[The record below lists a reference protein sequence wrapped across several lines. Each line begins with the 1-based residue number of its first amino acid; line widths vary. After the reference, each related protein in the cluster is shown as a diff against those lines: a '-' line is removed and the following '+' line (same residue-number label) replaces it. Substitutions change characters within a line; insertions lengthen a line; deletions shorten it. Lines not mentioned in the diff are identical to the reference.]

1 MNEKK
6 STPADQP
13 AGDKF
18 HPSIHHPSV
27 VSSFFAVSE
36 KMASS
41 NLLRFVIMA
50 LLPILILLTYPVNR
64 FDYDMWWQMALGKY
78 YLANHTIVIDHSI
91 FSWTP
96 SDPAWV
102 YNTCLG
108 SIVIYLFYNVMGGFG
123 LWIFQWLIFLAIFLL
138 FYLFLKLIG
147 RKIDVTVVA
156 VIAAIGIASAPSCS
170 YYKPELFS
178 ALLFCAALFILF
190 YIKLTH
196 KKYFFYFYPLIFFLW
211 VNLHGAFI
219 IGLAML
225 VTFFTGE
232 LLNRKFFPE
241 ESLTIKE
248 LTHLGV
254 ASVLSFAAILLNP
267 YGIHYL
273 LSIARGIFSDN
284 YDSNSRYIQAYVS
297 LWPHLREIGI
307 SFFQLSQ
314 TAWIIFIMMF
324 FLTCL
329 FVYGLIKKKTCD
341 FTLLFISMATFWG
354 SMRAVRAAYF
364 FAILFFFTFFYLL
377 NRLKLKDI
385 SSKAIILSLIVF
397 IIFLINIFSFTF
409 RYNADNRW
417 FGAGLDD
424 SVPIKETAF
433 LKKYKPVG
441 PLFNDYLVGA
451 YLIWALY
458 PDYKVFIDPR
468 LVPYHRQVA
477 PDYWALVSKPAKAQ
491 DIMRFNEKYP
501 FKTAILH
508 YSQLPMIFDFLN
520 AGWRLLYF
528 ERNAAI
534 LVHPSLLSGIAPE
547 IQSVDLG
554 PMRFK
559 NEKNP
564 LVLLNVFTLYVNLY
578 PQASPVIYD
587 LYRKNVS
594 DWYKPKAEHLRV
606 MERDMQQQKVFHAVQ

>member
-1 MNEKK
+1 
-6 STPADQP
+6 
-13 AGDKF
+13 
-18 HPSIHHPSV
+18 
-27 VSSFFAVSE
+27 
-36 KMASS
+36 
-41 NLLRFVIMA
+41 MA
-50 LLPILILLTYPVNR
+50 LLPVLILLTYPVNR

-78 YLANHTIVIDHSI
+78 YLTHHTIVIDHSI

-96 SDPAWV
+96 SDPTWV

-108 SIVIYLFYNVMGGFG
+108 SIIIYLFYNLMGGFG

-138 FYLFLKLIG
+138 FYLFLRLIH

-178 ALLFCAALFILF
+178 ALLFCASLFILF
-190 YIKLTH
+190 YVKLTH
-196 KKYFFYFYPLIFFLW
+196 KKYFFYFYPLIFAFW

-248 LTHLGV
+248 LTHLGI
-254 ASVLSFAAILLNP
+254 AAVLSFAAILLNP

-273 LSIARGIFSDN
+273 LSIAKGIFSGN
-284 YDSNSRYIQAYVS
+284 YDINSRYIQAYVS
-297 LWPHLREIGI
+297 LWPHLRETGI

-314 TAWIIFIMMF
+314 TAWVIFIMMF
-324 FLTCL
+324 FLAGL
-329 FVYGLIKKKTCD
+329 FVYGFIKKKTFD
-341 FTLLFISMATFWG
+341 FTLLFIGMATFLG
-354 SMRAVRAAYF
+354 SMRAVRAAYL

-385 SSKAIILSLIVF
+385 SSKASILSLIVF
-397 IIFLINIFSFTF
+397 SIFAINIFYFTF

-417 FGAGLDD
+417 FGVGLDN
-424 SVPIKETAF
+424 SAPIRETAF
-433 LKKYKPVG
+433 LKKYKPAG
-441 PLFNDYLVGA
+441 PVFNDYLIGG
-451 YLIWALY
+451 YLLWGIY

-468 LVPYHRQVA
+468 LVPYYKQVA
-477 PDYWALVSKPAKAQ
+477 PDYWALVSKPATAQ

-508 YSQLPMIFDFLN
+508 YSQLPVIFDFLN
-520 AGWRLLYF
+520 AGWKLLYF

-534 LVHPSLLSGIAPE
+534 LVHPSLLSGLAPE
-547 IQSVDLG
+547 IQSIDLG

-559 NEKNP
+559 DEKNP

-587 LYRKNVS
+587 IYRKNVS

-606 MERDMQQQKVFHAVQ
+606 MENDMQQQKVFHAAQ